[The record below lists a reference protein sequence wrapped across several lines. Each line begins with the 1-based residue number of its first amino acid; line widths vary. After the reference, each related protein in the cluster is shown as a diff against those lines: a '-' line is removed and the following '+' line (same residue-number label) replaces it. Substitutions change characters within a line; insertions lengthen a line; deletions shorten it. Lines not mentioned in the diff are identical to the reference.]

1 MTLSGRDRSRIGVC
15 SWSLR
20 PQSASELA
28 SLVHE
33 TGAPAVQLA
42 LDPLRSG
49 AWDELETQRTLDRA
63 GIAVLSGM
71 MGTIGED
78 YSTLETIRETG
89 GIRSDVHWPQNLA
102 NARAVA
108 AIAQRMGLGL
118 VTFHAGFLPHDSGDG
133 GCSPLRATMLSRLR
147 LLGDAFGDRGIRLGL
162 ETGQESA
169 DTLLVALRD
178 LAHPNIGV
186 NFDPA
191 NMILY
196 GMGDPITALRELASH
211 VWQVHI
217 KDARPT
223 RVPGTWGEEVPVGT
237 GAVDWSAFI
246 QAVRLLPR
254 RVDLVIEREAGEA
267 RVQDIRTAANLLR
280 RLGCTESPS

>member
-1 MTLSGRDRSRIGVC
+1 MC

-20 PQSASELA
+20 PQSAAELA
-28 SLVHE
+28 GLVHDA
-33 TGAPAVQLA
+33 GVPAVQLA

-49 AWDELETQRTLDRA
+49 AWDELETRRTLDRA

-89 GIRSDVHWPQNLA
+89 GIRSDLHWPENLA
-102 NARAVA
+102 NARAIA
-108 AIAQRMGLGL
+108 TIAQRMGLGL

-191 NMILY
+191 NMVLY
-196 GMGDPITALRELASH
+196 GMGDPIASLRELAPH

-217 KDARPT
+217 KDAIPT
-223 RVPGTWGEEVPVGT
+223 KVPGTWGEEVPVGT
-237 GAVDWSAFI
+237 GAVDWPAFM

-254 RVDLVIEREAGEA
+254 RIDLVIEREAGDT
-267 RVQDIRTAANLLR
+267 RIRDIRTAADALR
-280 RLGCTESPS
+280 RLGAFESAS